1 MKSPLWCALLLFL
14 AGSTPASRAAA
25 TPAFEELF
33 NGHDLSGWHHQDG
46 PALDGK
52 TDAADGRWTV
62 RDGAIQAN
70 AEKERVLLWTTRS
83 FPKNFVLRIE
93 FRAAV
98 RTDSGIFFK
107 NVQLQCGDF
116 ATYAYKQLKA
126 FKPQDWNVIEVT
138 VQDGSARCTCNGE
151 LMEAALKIPADFGQ
165 LAIEAGR
172 NAIEYRKISLRPLPE
187 AKEVTGAK

>member
-1 MKSPLWCALLLFL
+1 ML
-14 AGSTPASRAAA
+14 RAAA
-25 TPAFEELF
+25 PASAASFVELF
-33 NGHDLSGWHHQDG
+33 NGKDLTGWHHQDG
-46 PALDGK
+46 PALEGK
-52 TDAADGRWTV
+52 TDASDGRWTV

-70 AEKERVLLWTTRS
+70 AEKERVLLWTTRR
-83 FPKNFVLRIE
+83 FPKHFVLQVE

-98 RTDSGIFFK
+98 RTDSGIFFG

-151 LMEAALKIPADFGQ
+151 LMEAALKIPADFGP

-172 NAIEYRKISLRPLPE
+172 NAIEYRRVSLRELP
-187 AKEVTGAK
+187 

>member
-1 MKSPLWCALLLFL
+1 MIRPIRLALAFALFTGSLTPLGRA
-14 AGSTPASRAAA
+14 AGSESTPGLI
-25 TPAFEELF
+25 ELF
-33 NGHDLSGWHHQDG
+33 NGKDLAGWHHQDG

-62 RDGAIQAN
+62 KDGAIQAN
-70 AEKERVLLWTTRS
+70 GEKERVLLWTMRR
-83 FPKNFVLRIE
+83 FPKNFVLQIE

-98 RTDSGIFFK
+98 RTDSGIFFG

-126 FKPQDWNVIEVT
+126 FKPQDWNTIEVT

-151 LMEAALKIPADFGQ
+151 VMEAALKIPDDFGP

-172 NAIEYRKISLRPLPE
+172 NAIEYRRIAFRELPGGS
-187 AKEVTGAK
+187 K

>member
-1 MKSPLWCALLLFL
+1 MNLLARLALTSVLI
-14 AGSTPASRAAA
+14 AGFFTQPGFAAGTESA
-25 TPAFEELF
+25 TGFIELF
-33 NGHDLSGWHHQDG
+33 NGKDLTGWHHKDG

-52 TDAADGRWTV
+52 TDASDGRWTV
-62 RDGAIQAN
+62 KDGAIQAN
-70 AEKERVLLWTTRS
+70 GEKERVLLWTMRR
-83 FPKNFVLRIE
+83 FPKNFVLRVE

-98 RTDSGIFFK
+98 RTDSGIFFDS
-107 NVQLQCGDF
+107 VQLQCGDF

-151 LMEAALKIPADFGQ
+151 LMEAALKIPPDFGQ

-172 NAIEYRKISLRPLPE
+172 NAIEYRRVSL
-187 AKEVTGAK
+187 KEVTGTK